1 MNWTVTICRLS
12 EKWRPEFHSQQ
23 SSRPVE
29 RTSETPSFIDSAN
42 FPALAAFRQMADLN
56 NLYDDVVMDHIKNA
70 RNYRRIENA
79 DRSVE
84 GFNPLCGDTLTVYL
98 RVHDGR
104 VADVSF
110 QCSCCGISMASA
122 SIMTEHVK
130 GKTRDETQT
139 SIDALLDV
147 LAHASEPDRIAG
159 NTAPGHLAVLN
170 AVRDFPSRV
179 ECAALAWNTLASAL
193 DDCPE

>member
-1 MNWTVTICRLS
+1 MTELH
-12 EKWRPEFHSQQ
+12 K
-23 SSRPVE
+23 
-29 RTSETPSFIDSAN
+29 
-42 FPALAAFRQMADLN
+42 
-56 NLYDDVVMDHIKNA
+56 LYDDVIMDHIKNA
-70 RNYRRIENA
+70 RNYRQIENA

-98 RVHDGR
+98 RLHDSR
-104 VADVSF
+104 IEDASF

-130 GKTRDETQT
+130 GKTRDEAQA
-139 SIDALLDV
+139 SIGALIDV
-147 LAHASEPDRIAG
+147 LAHVSEPEQIDAQ
-159 NTAPGHLAVLN
+159 TAPSHLAVLN

-193 DDCPE
+193 NDSPQ